1 MKFHHHLLHL
11 SHYQGWWEACGSSI
25 IQRGLLRLEY
35 VLKVLLRH
43 QEILGI
49 YKWWCYSLQ
58 LSLSQAFIKTWQQ
71 REQLLSS
78 INIFFVINVFDPTNL
93 TSCISHYLVHSSL
106 SSSLHFS
113 KWSPISYSTL
123 LQGRLLKNLFKSL
136 FKFDRYCILKRQTL
150 KAKDWAGVWSYY
162 KMMCKQHSTVPKVER
177 KIQDGFVLKRRD
189 SPFGFTLQWY
199 SIFHVYGR
207 VP

>member
-58 LSLSQAFIKTWQQ
+58 LSLSQAFRKTWQQ

-78 INIFFVINVFDPTNL
+78 IMIICCIGRSEIIDSSVQERDSIIFSALAIKLWNPFLVPTIYNL
-93 TSCISHYLVHSSL
+93 TPANTAFYFL
-106 SSSLHFS
+106 
-113 KWSPISYSTL
+113 
-123 LQGRLLKNLFKSL
+123 
-136 FKFDRYCILKRQTL
+136 
-150 KAKDWAGVWSYY
+150 
-162 KMMCKQHSTVPKVER
+162 
-177 KIQDGFVLKRRD
+177 GF
-189 SPFGFTLQWY
+189 W
-199 SIFHVYGR
+199 
-207 VP
+207 